1 MGIDVSELEP
11 AMATD
16 NMDKAHTIYA
26 GVESM
31 VRLAVDLCRV
41 VETNHDKLSVT
52 EREIMT
58 FQIMQL
64 SSVQDVQHRLEEILA
79 SR

>member
-1 MGIDVSELEP
+1 
-11 AMATD
+11 MATD